1 MRLVATNVSSGRDG
15 IPSAA
20 ARGVMRQN
28 GAQTSPAKANQGG
41 FASLRCYSQIHCIF
55 GKVFPL
61 CFLFPHVQA
70 LWLRIAALRLC
81 DFAFGAGEDPGQVI
95 HPFPRTRSAPS
106 CGVSAQSGV
115 RRVTPSQSQS
125 NHKKRFDHKE
135 PNPERCGASV
145 HGIKSHVS
153 KWQKMTRPPGPDPA
167 SPLSAVLSPVL
178 AAEAPAAGAK
188 VEAPPAGAKVEAIL
202 STKAPAAVDGEGGN
216 RVQSCP
222 IVHNRG

>member
-1 MRLVATNVSSGRDG
+1 MRLGSSNVSTGRDG

-20 ARGVMRQN
+20 APGVLRQS
-28 GAQTSPAKANQGG
+28 GTPTSPIKANQGV
-41 FASLRCYSQIHCIF
+41 LRPCYSRKHCIF

-61 CFLFPHVQA
+61 CFLRFLLFKLFGCGLP
-70 LWLRIAALRLC
+70 RC
-81 DFAFGAGEDPGQVI
+81 DFATLRLKPAKPRQVI
-95 HPFPRTRSAPS
+95 HPLPRTRSAPS
-106 CGVSAQSGV
+106 RGVSARSGA
-115 RRVTPSQSQS
+115 RRVKPCQSQS